1 MMYSNDFLGGIV
13 LFIYSF
19 SLDAGYARQ
28 LFIRMG
34 IGSGVI
40 AQA

>member
-13 LFIYSF
+13 LFISLF
-19 SLDAGYARQ
+19 SYGAGYARR
-28 LFIRMG
+28 LSIRMG